1 MEDGGSHWYEDKK
14 KETIK
19 EEEETGQKAEGCLAS
34 HKQQHRGMQPQS
46 HINSQ

>member
-19 EEEETGQKAEGCLAS
+19 EEEEETHPKGWYWCPERKDYFRYKEWL
-34 HKQQHRGMQPQS
+34 
-46 HINSQ
+46 NL

>member
-19 EEEETGQKAEGCLAS
+19 EEETYPKGWYWCPERRDYFRYKEWL
-34 HKQQHRGMQPQS
+34 KL
-46 HINSQ
+46 

>member
-19 EEEETGQKAEGCLAS
+19 EEETHPKGWYWCPERRDYFRYKEWL
-34 HKQQHRGMQPQS
+34 KL
-46 HINSQ
+46 

>member
-19 EEEETGQKAEGCLAS
+19 EEEETYPKGWYWCPERRDYFRYKEWL
-34 HKQQHRGMQPQS
+34 KL
-46 HINSQ
+46 